1 MVEPSGE
8 LWVGGL
14 EGLEGGD
21 VGLGGGGA
29 VTKGAKGEDTG
40 QRSCSALLFGVIVSK
55 LDQ

>member
-29 VTKGAKGEDTG
+29 VTKGAKGK
-40 QRSCSALLFGVIVSK
+40 SAEQELLCTSFRRNC
-55 LDQ
+55 